1 MPNSGD
7 TVYWDASV
15 FLSYVN
21 GEQER
26 LPTIDALLEES
37 RNGEFTIVTSTLS
50 ITEVAFAAM
59 EKTQRALD
67 PQVEQAIDALFAD
80 REVVTLVEFHE
91 LIAKEARRLMRRALT
106 SGRSLKPPDAIHL
119 ATAVQRGADVVHTY
133 DDRMLGYTDLTGLP
147 IELPSTTSPRLLD
160 VPPDDRE

>member
-50 ITEVAFAAM
+50 ITEVAFAEM

-67 PQVEQAIDALFAD
+67 PQVEQAIDALLVD
-80 REVVTLVEFHE
+80 RERGTPADAPCVDVRA
-91 LIAKEARRLMRRALT
+91 IPEA
-106 SGRSLKPPDAIHL
+106 SGRHSSCYGRSAWRGRCAHL
-119 ATAVQRGADVVHTY
+119 RRSDVGVHRPHRASDRAAVYYIA
-133 DDRMLGYTDLTGLP
+133 P
-147 IELPSTTSPRLLD
+147 AA
-160 VPPDDRE
+160 

>member
-7 TVYWDASV
+7 NVYWDASV
-15 FLSYVN
+15 FLSYIN
-21 GEQER
+21 GEQRR

-37 RNGEFTIVTSTLS
+37 ANREFTIVTSTLS
-50 ITEVAFAAM
+50 VTEVAFAEM

-67 PQVEQAIDALFAD
+67 PQVEQAIDALFSD

-91 LIAKEARRLMRRALT
+91 LIAREARRLMRRALT
-106 SGRSLKPPDAIHL
+106 TGRSLKPADAIHL
-119 ATAVQRGADVVHTY
+119 ATAVQHGADLVHTY

-160 VPPDDRE
+160 VPPDGGL